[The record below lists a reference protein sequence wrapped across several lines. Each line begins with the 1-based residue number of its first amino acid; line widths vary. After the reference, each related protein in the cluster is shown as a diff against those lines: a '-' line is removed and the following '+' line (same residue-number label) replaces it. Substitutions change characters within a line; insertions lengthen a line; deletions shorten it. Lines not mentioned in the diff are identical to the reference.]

1 MTNKKELHTEAIGTV
16 PFDFHFGLGYQ
27 VGHEGWSPYPRVNRL
42 RETWGSLPW
51 NIDTTRLK
59 LVTESY
65 QAHEN
70 DSYKMK
76 VAYAF
81 EHIITNMPLRV
92 YDDELIVGEISSPA
106 KEAPL
111 FPEYSAAW
119 IIDEI
124 HNHPFEERP
133 NDQFYIKS
141 EEDKQTILDLCQWW
155 IGKTVNNLIEE
166 RYTPEMKLGN
176 EYGANIAIS
185 TDYRFGGIGHT
196 AVDYRRPLHLGF
208 DGIIK
213 EANEARAAL
222 SKTDPLY
229 DQKVE
234 EYEAMIITLNA
245 SKAYIA
251 RFAKFLAEQ
260 AEEASTIERKKELQ
274 MMSDNCKQIAGGP
287 AKTYW
292 QALQLFNFVTT
303 LTEIEANG
311 QSISYGRFDQWL
323 DPFLQEDLK
332 NNVLTKDFAQELL
345 EVLFVKLNNQTKLKD
360 YETVLERN
368 GRGYGGESLTVGGM
382 DTNGNDCTNDTTMMV
397 LDASAH
403 TRMLA
408 PWTALRIHDNT
419 PYEVK
424 VKVAEVIRCGFGHPK
439 LYNDHP
445 AIKAYLEKG
454 ATLEEAR
461 NYSVVGCVEPTL
473 EGLEYG
479 WVGAGMINAAKVVEL
494 ALHHGR
500 LMDSDI
506 QVGPDAGGYDTFE
519 TFEDVLK
526 AVDTQFAYA
535 CNLARICNDVLDRA
549 QAERKPLPFIST
561 MFCHPISRG
570 IDLAEGGAKY
580 NGTGPETTGCAT
592 AADTLTTIKQLVF
605 DEKTHTLEELVEAV
619 RANWVGYEKLY
630 ALVNSSKVHHY
641 GNDDPYAD
649 EIFGKVYSMICNNM
663 KEGNK
668 YYTHPRGGKYNPGVY
683 SVNANVS
690 MGHHTRATID
700 GRKDYEPVSENICP
714 VHTAAGSHDIS
725 GPTAVLNS
733 VASVD
738 HAQAT
743 NGTLLNIRFP
753 EEAVAGL
760 NGRDNLVAYIEQ
772 IIEARVLHCQFN
784 VMSAETMRQAQKNPE
799 DYKDML
805 VRVAGY
811 SAYFVE
817 LGKGLQNDIISR
829 SEFGF

>member
-1 MTNKKELHTEAIGTV
+1 MKNENHTTAQGTL
-16 PFDFHFGLGYQ
+16 PFDHHFGVGYQ

-42 RETWGSLPW
+42 RERWGKLPW
-51 NIDTTRLK
+51 NIDTTRLR
-59 LVTESY
+59 LVTEAY

-70 DSYKMK
+70 DSPKMK

-81 EHIITNMPLRV
+81 EHITKNIPLVV
-92 YDDELIVGEISSPA
+92 YEDELIVGEIAAPA

-124 HNHPFEERP
+124 KNHPFEERP

-141 EEDKQTILDLCQWW
+141 EEDRQLILDLCQWW
-155 IGKTVNNLIEE
+155 VGKTVNSLVEE
-166 RYTPEMKLGN
+166 NYTPEMKKGN
-176 EYGANIAIS
+176 ECGAGIAIS

-196 AVDYRRPLHLGF
+196 AADYRRPLEMGF
-208 DGIIK
+208 DGLIA
-213 EANEARAAL
+213 EAEAARDAL
-222 SKTDPLY
+222 SKDDPDY
-229 DQKVE
+229 DSKME
-234 EYEAMIITLNA
+234 EYAAMLITLNA
-245 SKAYIA
+245 AKAYIE
-251 RFAKFLAEQ
+251 RFGKYIDEQ
-260 AEEASTIERKKELQ
+260 AAKETNPQRKSELET
-274 MMSDNCKQIAGGP
+274 MAANCHQIAGGP

-292 QALQLFNFVTT
+292 QALQMFNFVTT
-303 LTEIEANG
+303 MIEMEANG

-323 DPFLQEDLK
+323 DPYLQEDLK
-332 NNVLTKDFAQELL
+332 NGTITKDFAQELL
-345 EVLFVKLNNQTKLKD
+345 EVQFVKLNNQTKLKD

-382 DTNGNDCTNDTTMMV
+382 DEFGNDATNDTTMMV

-408 PWTALRIHDNT
+408 PWTALRIHDGT

-445 AIKAYLEKG
+445 AIKAFLEKG
-454 ATLEEAR
+454 ATLAEAR
-461 NYSVVGCVEPTL
+461 NYSVVGCVEPAL

-479 WVGAGMINAAKVVEL
+479 WVGAGMINAAKVMEL
-494 ALHHGR
+494 ALNHGH

-506 QVGPDAGGYDTFE
+506 QLGPDAGGYDTFE
-519 TFEDVLK
+519 TFEDVLE
-526 AVDTQFAYA
+526 ALDTQFAYA
-535 CNLARICNDVLDRA
+535 TNLIRVCNDVLDRA
-549 QAERKPLPFIST
+549 HRERKPLPFLST
-561 MFCHPISRG
+561 LFRDPIRRG
-570 IDLAEGGAKY
+570 LDLVEGGAKY
-580 NGTGPETTGCAT
+580 NGTGPETTGVAT
-592 AADTLTTIKQLVF
+592 VADILATIKQLVF
-605 DEKTHTLEELVEAV
+605 DEKTHTLKELVEAT

-649 EIFGKVYSMICNNM
+649 ELFAFVFDSICKNM
-663 KEGNK
+663 KLGNK
-668 YYTHPRGGKYNPGVY
+668 FNMHPRGGRYNPGVY

-690 MGHHTRATID
+690 MGHNTRATID
-700 GRKDYEPVSENICP
+700 GRKDWEPISENICP

-733 VASVD
+733 VACVD
-738 HAQAT
+738 HGEAT

-753 EEAVAGL
+753 EDALRGIE
-760 NGRDNLVAYIEQ
+760 GRDNLIGYIEE
-772 IIEARVLHCQFN
+772 IIRSRVLHCQFN
-784 VMSAETMRQAQKNPE
+784 IMSAETMRKAQKNPE

-817 LGKGLQNDIISR
+817 LGVRLQNDIISR
-829 SEFGF
+829 SEFNFG

>member
-1 MTNKKELHTEAIGTV
+1 MKEVLHTKANGTL
-16 PFDFHFGLGYQ
+16 PFDHHFGVGFE
-27 VGHEGWSPYPRVNRL
+27 VGHEGWSPYERVNKL
-42 RETWGSLPW
+42 REKWGSLPW

-70 DSYKMK
+70 ESYTMK

-81 EHIITNMPLRV
+81 EHIISNMPLTV
-92 YDDELIVGEISSPA
+92 YDDELIVGEIAASA

-124 HNHPFEERP
+124 LNHPFEERT

-141 EEDKQTILDLCQWW
+141 EEDRQLILDSCKWW
-155 IGKTVNNLIEE
+155 IGKTVNSLVEE
-166 RYTPEMKLGN
+166 NYTPEMKRGN
-176 EYGANIAIS
+176 EYGGQIAIS

-196 AVDYRRPLHLGF
+196 AIDYRRPLLIGF
-208 DGIIK
+208 DGLIK
-213 EANEARAAL
+213 EVEDAKSKL
-222 SKTDPLY
+222 SESDSSYNDKF
-229 DQKVE
+229 E
-234 EYEAMIITLNA
+234 EYEAMLIMLKA
-245 SKAYIA
+245 AKAYIN
-251 RFAKFLAEQ
+251 RFGEFIAEKAETEQDETRQ
-260 AEEASTIERKKELQ
+260 AELKTMAE
-274 MMSDNCKQIAGGP
+274 NCFQIAGGP

-303 LTEIEANG
+303 LIEIEANG

-332 NNVLTKDFAQELL
+332 NNVINKDFAQELL

-360 YETVLERN
+360 FETMEERN
-368 GRGYGGESLTVGGM
+368 GRGYGGESMTVGGI
-382 DTNGNDCTNDTTMMV
+382 DVDGNDATNDTTMMV

-408 PWTALRIHDNT
+408 PWTALRVHDGT
-419 PYEVK
+419 PYELK

-439 LYNDHP
+439 LFNDHP
-445 AIKAYLEKG
+445 TIETYNEKG

-461 NYSVVGCVEPTL
+461 NYSVVGCVEPSL
-473 EGLEYG
+473 EGLEYS
-479 WVGAGMINAAKVVEL
+479 WAAAGMINAAKVCEL

-500 LMDSDI
+500 LMDGDVQI
-506 QVGPDAGGYDTFE
+506 GPDAGGYDTFE
-519 TFEDVLK
+519 TFEEVLE

-535 CNLARICNDVLDRA
+535 TNLVRICNDVLDRA
-549 QAERKPLPFIST
+549 HQARKPVPFLST
-561 MFCHPISRG
+561 MFHDPIANG
-570 IDLAEGGAKY
+570 LDLSKGGAKY
-580 NGTGPETTGCAT
+580 NGTGPETTGVAT
-592 AADTLTTIKQLVF
+592 VADTLTTIKQLVF
-605 DEKTHTLEELVEAV
+605 DQKTHTLKELAEATHN
-619 RANWVGYEKLY
+619 NWKGYEKLY

-649 EIFGKVYSMICNNM
+649 EIFNFVFRSICENM

-668 YYTHPRGGKYNPGVY
+668 YNTHPRGGRYNPGVY

-690 MGHHTRATID
+690 MGHHTRASID
-700 GRKDYEPVSENICP
+700 GRKDYEPISENICP
-714 VHTAAGSHDIS
+714 VHTAAGSHDIL

-738 HAQAT
+738 HSLAT

-753 EEAVAGL
+753 EDVVRDVK
-760 NGRDNLVAYIEQ
+760 GRDNLLAYIQE
-772 IIEARVLHCQFN
+772 IINTRVMHCQFN
-784 VMSAETMRQAQKNPE
+784 IMSAETMKKAQKKPE
-799 DYKDML
+799 EYQDML

-817 LGKGLQNDIISR
+817 LGKGLQNDIIGR
-829 SEFGF
+829 SEFNFG

>member
-1 MTNKKELHTEAIGTV
+1 MNTENHTTAQGVV
-16 PFDFHFGLGYQ
+16 PFDHHFGIGYQ
-27 VGHEGWSPYPRVNRL
+27 VGHEGWSPYARVNQL
-42 RETWGSLPW
+42 REHWGELPW
-51 NIDTTRLK
+51 NIDTTRLR

-65 QAHEN
+65 QAHEGE
-70 DSYKMK
+70 SWKMQ
-76 VAYAF
+76 VAHAF
-81 EHIITNMPLRV
+81 AHIVTNMPLTV
-92 YDDELIVGEISSPA
+92 YDDELIVGEIAAPT

-141 EEDKQTILDLCQWW
+141 DEDRQLILDLCQWW
-155 IGKTVNNLIEE
+155 IGKTVNNLVEE
-166 RYTPEMKLGN
+166 NYTPEMMLGN
-176 EYGANIAIS
+176 ECGANIGIS
-185 TDYRFGGIGHT
+185 TDYRYGGIGHT
-196 AVDYRRPLHLGF
+196 AVDYRRPLHMGF
-208 DGIIK
+208 DGLIA
-213 EANEARAAL
+213 EAEAARDAL
-222 SKTDPLY
+222 SKEDPNY
-229 DQKVE
+229 DGKME
-234 EYEAMIITLNA
+234 EYAAMLITLNA
-245 SKAYIA
+245 SKVYIA
-251 RFAKFLAEQ
+251 RFAKFIADKAETETDIQ
-260 AEEASTIERKKELQ
+260 RKAELKI
-274 MMSDNCKQIAGGP
+274 MSANCQQIAGGP

-303 LTEIEANG
+303 MLEIEANG

-323 DPFLQEDLK
+323 NPFLQEDLK
-332 NNVLTKDFAQELL
+332 NGVITKDFAQELL
-345 EVLFVKLNNQTKLKD
+345 EVQFVKLNAQTKLKD

-382 DTNGNDCTNDTTMMV
+382 DIEGNDASNDITMMV

-408 PWTALRIHDNT
+408 PWTALRIHDGT

-506 QVGPDAGGYDTFE
+506 QVGPDAGGYDTFK
-519 TFEDVLK
+519 TFEDVLE

-535 CNLARICNDVLDRA
+535 TNLVRICNDVLDRA
-549 QAERKPLPFIST
+549 QRERKPLPFIST
-561 MFCHPISRG
+561 MFRDPIRRG

-580 NGTGPETTGCAT
+580 NGTGPETTGAAT
-592 AADTLTTIKQLVF
+592 AGDILTTIKQLVF
-605 DEKTHTLEELVEAV
+605 DEKKYTLEELVQAT
-619 RANWVGYEKLY
+619 RDNWVGHEKLY
-630 ALVNSSKVHHY
+630 ALVNSSKVHHF

-649 EIFGKVYSMICNNM
+649 EIFGFVYNSILTNM
-663 KEGNK
+663 KVGNK
-668 YYTHPRGGKYNPGVY
+668 YHTHPRGGRYNPGVY

-690 MGHHTRATID
+690 MGHNTRATID
-700 GRKDYEPVSENICP
+700 GRKDWEPISENICP
-714 VHTAAGSHDIS
+714 VHTDAGSHDIK

-738 HAQAT
+738 HGSAT

-753 EEAVAGL
+753 EDAVQGVQ
-760 NGRDNLVAYIEQ
+760 GRDNLIGYIEE
-772 IIEARVLHCQFN
+772 IIERRVLHCQFN
-784 VMSAETMRQAQKNPE
+784 IMSAETMKLAQKTPE
-799 DYKDML
+799 EYKDML

-817 LGKGLQNDIISR
+817 LGVRLQNDIISR
-829 SEFGF
+829 SEFAFG